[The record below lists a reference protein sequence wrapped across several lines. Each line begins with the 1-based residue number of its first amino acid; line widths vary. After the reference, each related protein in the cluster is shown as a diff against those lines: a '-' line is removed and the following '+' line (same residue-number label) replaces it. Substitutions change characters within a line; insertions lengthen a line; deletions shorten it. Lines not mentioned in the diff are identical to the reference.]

1 LLWERQQQTC
11 GAKRILII
19 FRKRVAGLSEA
30 ALERF
35 VRRACRAAGVKG
47 AVDVLVTTSRELQA
61 LNNRY
66 RKRNKATDVL
76 SFPPMPGLRGEL
88 AGDVAI
94 SAEIAKRSARQL
106 GHSVAQEIKILAL
119 HGILHLAGYDHENDR
134 GQMARKETQLRTL
147 FSLPNGLIERSA
159 PAENWKDQQGSGL
172 YAADCQARRHSGEAR
187 PERSRRGARPTPA
200 Q

>member
-1 LLWERQQQTC
+1 
-11 GAKRILII
+11 LII

-35 VRRACRAAGVKG
+35 VRRACHAAGVKG

-61 LNNRY
+61 LNDRF

-76 SFPPMPGLRGEL
+76 SFPPMPGMRNEL

-94 SAEIAKRSARQL
+94 SAEIANRSARQL
-106 GHSVAQEIKILAL
+106 GHSVVQEIKILAL

-134 GQMARKETQLRTL
+134 GQMARKETRLRTL

-159 PAENWKDQQGSGL
+159 PAENLKNRQSRRF
-172 YAADCQARRHSGEAR
+172 YAADRQDRRKSADEACL
-187 PERSRRGARPTPA
+187 ERSRRGARATPA
-200 Q
+200 P

>member
-1 LLWERQQQTC
+1 M
-11 GAKRILII
+11 II

-47 AVDVLVTTSRELQA
+47 GVDVLVTTSRELQA
-61 LNNRY
+61 LNDRY

-134 GQMARKETQLRTL
+134 GQMARKEMQLRTL

-159 PAENWKDQQGSGL
+159 LAENLRQQRSRRL
-172 YAADCQARRHSGEAR
+172 YAADRPARRKSGEAR
-187 PERSRRGARPTPA
+187 PERNRRGTRATPA
-200 Q
+200 P

>member
-1 LLWERQQQTC
+1 M
-11 GAKRILII
+11 
-19 FRKRVAGLSEA
+19 AGLSEA

-35 VRRACRAAGVKG
+35 VRRACRVAGVKG

-172 YAADCQARRHSGEAR
+172 YAADRQARRQSGEAR
-187 PERSRRGARPTPA
+187 QERSRRGVRPTPT

>member
-1 LLWERQQQTC
+1 M
-11 GAKRILII
+11 
-19 FRKRVAGLSEA
+19 AGLSEA

-35 VRRACRAAGVKG
+35 VRRACHAAGVKG

-61 LNNRY
+61 LNDRF

-76 SFPPMPGLRGEL
+76 SFPPIPGMRNEL

-94 SAEIAKRSARQL
+94 SAEIANRSARQL

-147 FSLPNGLIERSA
+147 FSLPNGLIERSE
-159 PAENWKDQQGSGL
+159 PAENLKNRRSRRF
-172 YAADCQARRHSGEAR
+172 YAADRQDRRKSAGEAR
-187 PERSRRGARPTPA
+187 PEGSRRAARATPA
-200 Q
+200 P

>member
-1 LLWERQQQTC
+1 
-11 GAKRILII
+11 LII

-61 LNNRY
+61 LNDRY

-106 GHSVAQEIKILAL
+106 GHSVTQEIKILAL

-159 PAENWKDQQGSGL
+159 PAENWKDRQGSGL
-172 YAADCQARRHSGEAR
+172 YAADRQTRRQSGEAR
-187 PERSRRGARPTPA
+187 PERSRRGVRPTPT

>member
-1 LLWERQQQTC
+1 M
-11 GAKRILII
+11 II

-35 VRRACRAAGVKG
+35 VKRACRAAGVKG

-61 LNNRY
+61 LNDRF

-76 SFPPMPGLRGEL
+76 SFPPMPGLRNEL

-94 SAEIAKRSARQL
+94 SAEIANRSARQL

-134 GQMARKETQLRTL
+134 GQMARKETRLRTL

-159 PAENWKDQQGSGL
+159 PAENLKNRQSRRF
-172 YAADCQARRHSGEAR
+172 YAADRPARRKSGEAR
-187 PERSRRGARPTPA
+187 PERNRRGARATPA
-200 Q
+200 P